1 MLISS
6 LNYYVIAA
14 LLHLAHASPLF
25 GFLSAFIVF
34 RINRSTADKQNP
46 TFRGKLFAFLSI
58 PAILILAAHIL
69 LPIIS
74 KLELGVPVTASISD
88 LSWFAGCFIAG
99 IISAIALLRSGVQLL
114 ERTKGKLTQTNAL
127 ERNKKTDVREIKKHI
142 PDAALAF
149 DPLKFMDKSKGV
161 FLGLDE
167 KKQPTYIEFGGG
179 TSAPHVQVIG
189 TTGAGKGVSLGVMA
203 SQFLE
208 RGEAVFFCDPK
219 NDEWAPSVMFAA
231 AQRAGKPY
239 HYINLNR
246 PAGPQLNLF
255 EGATAD
261 EAFELFQAGFSL
273 TEKGD
278 ASDFYGIADR
288 REAINTARL
297 MADQHLTIAEVYQ
310 AQQDSWPLAE
320 KFYGKL
326 REMADTPSINAKSGG
341 VSLADVIDK
350 GGCVY
355 IVGSMR
361 NDIVKTAQRI
371 LLVRLIQLAE
381 RRDRMAG
388 GELRKICIVLDE
400 VKYHLSRPAL
410 EGLGAARDKGVHL
423 VLAHQSLGDL
433 KDCTKDL
440 NPDAVVDAVVENCR
454 VKICYRVQ
462 NPATAEWLAE
472 MSGTILVDDE
482 SRNVERNLA
491 LSERVDDKRTIR
503 QADRYFIDENM
514 LLNLPPSVSIL
525 YGAGLPKFVSIQPL
539 KVAKTADA
547 VRINTVDGSLLQTA
561 SSALDVSATTPVA
574 TVMHAAALL
583 DVDEDEPTTSPFPS
597 IPSQPEPDAVA
608 QEISEIMLS
617 DDYNT

>member
-1 MLISS
+1 MYLDT
-6 LNYYVIAA
+6 LNMYLLAA
-14 LLHLAHASPLF
+14 LLRAAHELPLAGLAAAFVVFHLNQSATDAGKPSFRSRLFALLSAPFYVASVAFISVPLITIF
-25 GFLSAFIVF
+25 GFGRLITS
-34 RINRSTADKQNP
+34 STHD
-46 TFRGKLFAFLSI
+46 LF
-58 PAILILAAHIL
+58 
-69 LPIIS
+69 
-74 KLELGVPVTASISD
+74 
-88 LSWFAGCFIAG
+88 WFAVSAVGSVV
-99 IISAIALLRSGVQLL
+99 SAITLLRTGVIGLDKAKQKM
-114 ERTKGKLTQTNAL
+114 TKNTAL
-127 ERNKKTDVREIKKHI
+127 ERNKKTDVRDIKKHI
-142 PDAALAF
+142 PEEACRF
-149 DPLKFMDKSKGV
+149 NPLDYIKPNLGV

-167 KKQPTYIEFGGG
+167 KKKPTYVSFGGG
-179 TSAPHVQVIG
+179 TSAPHVQVVG

-231 AQRAGKPY
+231 AKRTGKPY

-246 PAGPQLNLF
+246 PNGAQLNLF

-288 REAINTARL
+288 REALATARL
-297 MADQHLTIAEVYQ
+297 MASDGLTIAKAYE
-310 AQQDSWPLAE
+310 AQEDSWATAE

-326 REMADTPSINAKSGG
+326 REMAETPSINAKRGG
-341 VSLADVIDK
+341 VNLADIIAR

-361 NDIVKTAQRI
+361 NDIIKTAQRI
-371 LLVRLIQLAE
+371 LLVRLLQLAE
-381 RRDRMAG
+381 RRDRMA

-454 VKICYRVQ
+454 VKVCYRVQ
-462 NPATAEWLAE
+462 SPVTAEWLAS
-472 MSGTILVDDE
+472 MSGKILVDDE
-482 SRNVERNLA
+482 SRNVNRNLA
-491 LSERVDDKRTIR
+491 LSETVDDRRSIR
-503 QADRYFIDENM
+503 QTERYFIDENM
-514 LLNLPPSVSIL
+514 LLNLPPSVSVL
-525 YGAGLPKFVSIQPL
+525 YGVGLPRFVSIQPL
-539 KVAKTADA
+539 KVAKSPDAIRISEAEGTALQSVADKLNIPDIAPAVASPAAALIDIDA
-547 VRINTVDGSLLQTA
+547 TASAAPSPFAAHAAPAHA
-561 SSALDVSATTPVA
+561 SSAQPGA
-574 TVMHAAALL
+574 H
-583 DVDEDEPTTSPFPS
+583 PF
-597 IPSQPEPDAVA
+597 D
-608 QEISEIMLS
+608 
-617 DDYNT
+617 